1 MLIVMWLF
9 SETGERILL
18 GARPEP
24 VHKQAF
30 GLPGSDQAGKNIFT
44 VPSTRRC
51 FEQGASETELA
62 LMREGLVVCSAFG
75 QNWGVGINS
84 GISLGV
90 NEGGVEVAS
99 EEPIWNFSEIRW
111 SLCFLQAGFTERLSQ

>member
-1 MLIVMWLF
+1 MLNMSCLPSGFMLIVMWLS
-9 SETGERILL
+9 SEIGEGVLL

-24 VHKQAF
+24 VHKQALS
-30 GLPGSDQAGKNIFT
+30 LPGSDQAGKNFFIYT

-75 QNWGVGINS
+75 QNWGVGVNS
-84 GISLGV
+84 GIS
-90 NEGGVEVAS
+90 
-99 EEPIWNFSEIRW
+99 
-111 SLCFLQAGFTERLSQ
+111 

>member
-1 MLIVMWLF
+1 MLTDVWLP

-24 VHKQAF
+24 VHKQAVS
-30 GLPGSDQAGKNIFT
+30 LPGSDQAGKNFFIYT

-75 QNWGVGINS
+75 QNWGVGIHS
-84 GISLGV
+84 GKT
-90 NEGGVEVAS
+90 EG
-99 EEPIWNFSEIRW
+99 
-111 SLCFLQAGFTERLSQ
+111 